1 MTRPLKAV
9 KDYRPR
15 DPMRLLIF
23 EPLER
28 MTKALMM
35 GDAMVDRAELEQ
47 LSRRCRALSN
57 AIDERLKLDSP
68 QDRE

>member
-1 MTRPLKAV
+1 MPALKAV

-15 DPMRLLIF
+15 DPMRLLVF

-35 GDAMVDRAELEQ
+35 GDAMHDKAELEQ
-47 LSRRCRALSN
+47 LSRRCRALAN
-57 AIDERLKLDSP
+57 AIDERLKLDQSN
-68 QDRE
+68 DNG